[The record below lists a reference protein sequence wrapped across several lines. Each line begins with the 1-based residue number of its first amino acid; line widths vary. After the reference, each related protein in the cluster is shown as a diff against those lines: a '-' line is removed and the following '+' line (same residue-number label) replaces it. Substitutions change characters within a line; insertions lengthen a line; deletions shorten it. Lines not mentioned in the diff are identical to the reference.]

1 MLRRAGYNAVGVD
14 PEAPDGPWYHQVP
27 FEAYRPQEPAVA
39 IVACTSLHHTRD
51 VGAVLDLAQA
61 ALTPGG
67 AIVVIEWARERF
79 DEPTARWCFDRLPS
93 PGADPG
99 WLQEHHD
106 QWRASGR
113 PWDAYCR
120 AWAEADGL
128 HAGEDIIR
136 ELDTRF
142 DRQLLAYGPYFF
154 ADLADVS
161 EEDEQAAIEAG
172 EIQANRIDYTGRA
185 VHRS

>member
-14 PEAPDGPWYHQVP
+14 PEAPEGPWYHRVP
-27 FEAYRPQEPAVA
+27 FEAYQPPERVVA
-39 IVACTSLHHTRD
+39 IVACTSLHHTGD
-51 VGAVLDLAQA
+51 VGAVLDRAQA

-99 WLQEHHD
+99 WLQRHHD

-120 AWAEADGL
+120 AWAEAEGL
-128 HAGEDIIR
+128 HAGDDIIR

-142 DRQLLAYGPYFF
+142 DRQLLAYEPYFF

-161 EEDEQAAIEAG
+161 EEDEQAAIDAG
-172 EIQANRIDYTGRA
+172 EIQANRIDYAGRA
-185 VHRS
+185 VHRG